1 MRPFP
6 EALLE
11 EHGCR
16 LLRQGR
22 PWREHPWQEA
32 LRLNQALWRSE
43 QGYPLAQT
51 AYGTLGS
58 ALDSG
63 WALETGMNLMSET
76 ARLVARAE
84 AETSEQD
91 GKVIDE
97 ERLFTNLMS
106 SQPLCFSLF
115 AELQA
120 DLELASQ
127 VVGNMLEKAA
137 RVTRVEFE
145 YSPGRGSREFTHD
158 GTAADVYVEYES
170 LGRRGLLC
178 IEVKYHEDLVPRDW
192 KDSYRAGYSEVAA
205 MMGCFSPGS
214 EPVLRRPPLEQLW
227 RDHLLMGS
235 ILQHAGAAFDEGRFV
250 MLFPSMNAACCDA
263 AGLYRTQLSDNRT
276 FAVWTLEAFVDAL
289 QARCSAAWVAAVR
302 NRYLDFRRVHAAYRD
317 FYFRRTAVWAATV
330 GRELG
335 SLQRQHAERVW
346 FRPCSTGFTMVGLLP
361 DKPQLGK
368 QYTTTANVLLDF
380 EGEFSRWCNGAAPSR
395 VTPEKRIQ
403 SFLISDALCHNRYLR
418 ALNEASKRTPE
429 AVELVFITDE
439 LVMPSISGDQ
449 RLDLLCLNVRDEC
462 DSLVL
467 IELKPLRAMKELLR
481 QTAAYAQILEQHRSS
496 VADLASAALRR
507 RVVLQGSIEKWI
519 IWPAAGADRDPR
531 EAEFRA
537 AGVRVVGYS
546 PRAIGY
552 EFRVGVSPRLQT
564 A

>member
-16 LLRQGR
+16 LWRQGR
-22 PWREHPWQEA
+22 LWRERPWQEA

-43 QGYPLAQT
+43 QGYPPAQT
-51 AYGTLGS
+51 AYGALGS

-63 WALETGMNLMSET
+63 WALETGMNLMSEM

-91 GKVIDE
+91 GKVIDN

-127 VVGNMLEKAA
+127 VIGDMLKQAA

-192 KDSYRAGYSEVAA
+192 RDSCRTRYSELAA
-205 MMGCFSPGS
+205 MMGCFCPES
-214 EPVLRRPPLEQLW
+214 ETVLRKPPLEQLW

-235 ILQHAGAAFDEGRFV
+235 ILHHDESAFDEGQFV
-250 MLFPSMNAACCDA
+250 LLFPTMNGACRDA
-263 AGLYRTQLSDNRT
+263 VELYRAQLSNDQT
-276 FAVWTLEAFVDAL
+276 FTVWTLEAFVDAL
-289 QARCSAAWVAAVR
+289 EARCSADWVVALR
-302 NRYLDFRRVHAAYRD
+302 NRYLEFYRVDDAYRN
-317 FYFRRTAVWAATV
+317 FYLRRTTAWAGRV
-330 GRELG
+330 RRELG
-335 SLQRQHAERVW
+335 YLQEQHEDRAW
-346 FRPCSTGFTMVGLLP
+346 FRPCSTGFSMVGLLP
-361 DKPQLGK
+361 DKPQLGTG
-368 QYTTTANVLLDF
+368 YATTANVLLNF
-380 EGEFSRWCNGAAPSR
+380 EGEFSRWCDGAAPSR
-395 VTPEKRIQ
+395 VTPEKRVQ
-403 SFLISDALCHNRYLR
+403 SFLISDALCHNRCLR
-418 ALNEASKRTPE
+418 ALNEASARTSEP
-429 AVELVFITDE
+429 VELVFITDE
-439 LVMPSISGDQ
+439 LVMPSICGDQ
-449 RLDLLCLNVRDEC
+449 RLDLLCLNVRDRC
-462 DSLVL
+462 DRLVL
-467 IELKPLRAMKELLR
+467 IELKPSRAMKELLR
-481 QTAAYAQILEQHRSS
+481 QTAAYAQILERHRAE
-496 VADLASAALRR
+496 VAELAGAVLGRE
-507 RVVLQGSIEKWI
+507 VVLQGSIQKWI
-519 IWPAAGADRDPR
+519 VWPAAGVGTDPR
-531 EAEFRA
+531 EAEFGA

-546 PRAIGY
+546 PAGTGY
-552 EFRVGVSPRLQT
+552 DFSVGEAP
-564 A
+564 